1 LVLNIPKTFKNTL
14 QKKIGQILIN
24 FFIYLFVYM
33 HVYECYVV
41 IFFSFFSLHT
51 FIKGFPFVTS
61 EFYFSFSI
69 LGVICLSHCRIW
81 IAFMYI
87 HLMDKDVHSFHA
99 IEMALITT
107 SPFVETIFFLSMV
120 VIFQLTPQFV
130 IKHNC
135 KKNKFGRLKQ
145 TK

>member
-1 LVLNIPKTFKNTL
+1 MLCCFFLFFFFPCIHLLRDFHLL
-14 QKKIGQILIN
+14 QVN
-24 FFIYLFVYM
+24 FIS
-33 HVYECYVV
+33 H
-41 IFFSFFSLHT
+41 
-51 FIKGFPFVTS
+51 FPF
-61 EFYFSFSI
+61 
-69 LGVICLSHCRIW
+69 LGVICLSHCRRW

-107 SPFVETIFFLSMV
+107 SPFVEIIFFLSMV